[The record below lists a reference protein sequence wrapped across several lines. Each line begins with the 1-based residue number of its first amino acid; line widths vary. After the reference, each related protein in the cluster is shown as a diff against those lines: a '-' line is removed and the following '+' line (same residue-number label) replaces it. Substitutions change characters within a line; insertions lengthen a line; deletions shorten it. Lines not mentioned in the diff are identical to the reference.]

1 MCSLGGRKIMR
12 FDWCNKMTDSTN
24 LDTAGIYAFWHAASL
39 PNANSRAGILMLAD
53 TGVAFQSLL
62 NSAQACFPRVEIV
75 LASQIPE
82 DDATSFVPRLIL
94 IDAFAFRSVST
105 LIAQCREQYPD
116 TPIALMVESG
126 WNEDAAL
133 RAIVAERAIQGLVP
147 FNLAINVWLATVW
160 LLFNGGEYFP
170 NMVSPRSAAR
180 GFLSRRGPNSTS
192 DPHAESAGVLSVR
205 EAEVLELMSDG
216 LQNKIIASKMALS
229 EHTVKVHVHNI
240 IRKLKVHNRTQ
251 AAAVFRS
258 FDRRPI
264 YEAPISRAS
273 APL

>member
-1 MCSLGGRKIMR
+1 
-12 FDWCNKMTDSTN
+12 MTESIN
-24 LDTAGIYAFWHAASL
+24 VEANGIYAFWHTASMQ
-39 PNANSRAGILMLAD
+39 NKENRGGILMLAD

-62 NSAQACFPRVEIV
+62 SSAQMCFPKVEIV
-75 LASQIPE
+75 LSSQIPDE
-82 DDATSFVPRLIL
+82 DATSFVPRLVL
-94 IDAFAFRSVST
+94 IDAFAFRNVSNV
-105 LIAQCREQYPD
+105 ISQCREHYPD
-116 TPIALMVESG
+116 APIALMVESG

-147 FNLAINVWLATVW
+147 FNLAINVWLATIW
-160 LLFNGGEYFP
+160 LLLNGGEYFP
-170 NMVSPRSAAR
+170 NVMSPRSVAR
-180 GFLSRRGPNSTS
+180 GFLSRRGPSSAT
-192 DPHAESAGVLSVR
+192 DPHSESAGVLSAR

-264 YEAPISRAS
+264 YDAPFTRA
-273 APL
+273 ATPV

>member
-1 MCSLGGRKIMR
+1 MVETSVISG
-12 FDWCNKMTDSTN
+12 
-24 LDTAGIYAFWHAASL
+24 AGLYAFWQ
-39 PNANSRAGILMLAD
+39 NTTIQNSCRIGILILAD

-62 NSAQACFPRVEIV
+62 NSTQKCFPEVDIV
-75 LASQIPE
+75 LSNKIP
-82 DDATSFVPRLIL
+82 DDNEATFEPRLIL

-105 LIAQCREQYPD
+105 LMGECRERFPD
-116 TPIALMVESG
+116 AQIALMVEGG
-126 WNEDAAL
+126 WNEDPAL

-147 FNLAINVWLATVW
+147 FNLPINVWLATIW
-160 LLFNGGEYFP
+160 LLLNGGEYFP
-170 NMVSPRSAAR
+170 QVVSPKSAAR
-180 GFLSRRGPNSTS
+180 GFLSRRGPSNSS
-192 DPHAESAGVLSVR
+192 DPHADSAGVLSSR

-258 FDRRPI
+258 LDRRPLYDSPSI
-264 YEAPISRAS
+264 RTAAQM
-273 APL
+273 